1 MIRMSPHGRS
11 ARGRAADTA
20 ARPPTRTKS
29 SISVVTNKTFK
40 TSVLVPAAMLLMQEW
55 VQLPYPS
62 QRALRVV
69 VPKRT
74 TFLSPLRNLGSRPP
88 TKNQWPRRPKEFHAM
103 TVAGNDQRNLTG
115 SFTGLR
121 VLDFSTTIAG
131 PHCTRMLADM
141 GAEVIKIE
149 TEEGETMRT
158 RPPVRNNSSTVFGQ
172 LNVGKNSLVL
182 DLKSPKGL
190 EAVRRL
196 VAAADVLVEN
206 FRPGVM
212 RRLKLDHA
220 ALHEVNPKLVYCSIS
235 GYGQTGPSSELP
247 AYAPVIHAASGY
259 EMAHLAYQPGRSRP
273 DYCGIYH
280 ADVLTGVYAF
290 GAISAALYQRTATRL
305 GQHIDVSM
313 LESMLSLT
321 LNETQW
327 SQFEVKPTQRPM
339 FGPIE
344 TADGY
349 VMVAIASEK
358 TFQSLMKVIGHPEWV
373 SDPRFALYA
382 DRRENWGSLMQGVEA
397 WSRAVTTEQCLVAL
411 NEHGV
416 PSSAYRTVAE
426 ALRDPQL
433 AHRGALATVEDG
445 GGSFKVMNLPFRMSG
460 ARVCA
465 AKRVSTLGEHTRAY
479 LKETGLSEDEI
490 AAFAGKPPVAARG

>member
-1 MIRMSPHGRS
+1 MQERFQFRCTAKKIEFEPGCRWLCGLGAENCFP
-11 ARGRAADTA
+11 ATA
-20 ARPPTRTKS
+20 AAHR
-29 SISVVTNKTFK
+29 
-40 TSVLVPAAMLLMQEW
+40 VLA
-55 VQLPYPS
+55 
-62 QRALRVV
+62 
-69 VPKRT
+69 
-74 TFLSPLRNLGSRPP
+74 
-88 TKNQWPRRPKEFHAM
+88 RPKPPILAVIQEPAM
-103 TVAGNDQRNLTG
+103 TERRNAANN
-115 SFTGLR
+115 SPKCFQGLR

-131 PHCTRMLADM
+131 PHCTRMFADM

-149 TEEGETMRT
+149 TAEGETMRT
-158 RPPVRNNSSTVFGQ
+158 RPPVRNHCSTTFGQ
-172 LNVGKNSLVL
+172 LNIGKHSFVL
-182 DLKSPKGL
+182 DLKSDQGV

-196 VAAADVLVEN
+196 VASADVLVEN

-220 ALHEVNPKLVYCSIS
+220 SLSELNPKVVYCSIS
-235 GYGQTGPSSELP
+235 GYGQTGPSAELP

-290 GAISAALYQRTATRL
+290 GAISAALYQRHRTQK

-321 LNETQW
+321 LNELQW
-327 SQFEVKPTQRPM
+327 SQFEVKQIQRPM
-339 FGPIE
+339 FGPVE

-358 TFQSLMKVIGHPEWV
+358 TFQSLMQVIGHPEWV
-373 SDPRFALYA
+373 ADPRFAEYS
-382 DRRENWGSLMQGVEA
+382 DRRDNWTDLMNGVEA
-397 WSRAVTTEQCLVAL
+397 WSRTLTTGKCLAEL
-411 NEHGV
+411 NAHGV

-426 ALRDPQL
+426 ALRDPQI
-433 AHRGALATVEDG
+433 AHRGALAEVEDDG
-445 GGSFKVMNLPFRMSG
+445 GTFKVLNLPFRMSG
-460 ARVCA
+460 AKVSA
-465 AKRVSTLGEHTRAY
+465 AKRMATLGEHTRAY

-490 AAFAGKPPVAARG
+490 AAFAGKPA